1 MGLADPHCH
10 TTASD
15 GMVSPAELVAAARE
29 AGLDLIAITDH
40 DTMANA
46 REVRERGLAVGLAV
60 VTGMEIT
67 TAWPAQTHVLGWFLD
82 RPVASGR
89 PLADTVA
96 AIHDQGGLAVIPH
109 PFMPTYFAS
118 CQPGALER
126 LLERVAVDGIELV
139 HTAPLGSA
147 RRARLQRFYAEHQE
161 RLGAAVGGSDSHFG
175 ARDLGLAVT
184 EFGGATADD
193 FRTALLQATTVARRT
208 GRRRQIPPGLLA
220 RQQWRSLVEL
230 PVGRLTR
237 RL

>member
-1 MGLADPHCH
+1 MGIADPHCH

-15 GMVSPAELVAAARE
+15 GMVSPAELVSAASA

-46 REVRERGLAVGLAV
+46 REVRDRGEEAGLAV
-60 VTGMEIT
+60 VMGMEVT
-67 TAWPAQTHVLGWFLD
+67 TAWPAQTHLLGWFLEQ
-82 RPVASGR
+82 PVASGR

-118 CQPGALER
+118 CQPGMLLR
-126 LLERVAVDGIELV
+126 LLERELVDAIEVV
-139 HTAPLGSA
+139 HTAPSGA
-147 RRARLQRFYAEHQE
+147 TRRARLQRFYAEHGE

-175 ARDLGLAVT
+175 AHDLGLAVT
-184 EFGGATADD
+184 EFPGSTVED
-193 FRTALLQATTVARRT
+193 FRTALVARTTVARRT
-208 GRRRQIPPGLLA
+208 GRPRRIPPGLLA

-230 PVGRLTR
+230 PLR
-237 RL
+237 RLRGNL